1 MARFRF
7 FSLWCLFGFLAGP
20 LQGAK
25 APVARATPLAD
36 PARAAEIAR
45 LLPEQPT
52 APGHPISDRAAWSR
66 FASEAVR
73 TTLIRQAE
81 KTLKKPLPATTDD
94 LYLEFSKTG
103 NRTHWQ
109 DVAGRR
115 RGRLPEL
122 VLAECIENQGRFLP
136 AFHELARSLC
146 AERTWVMPAHDTRLS
161 NFHGKS
167 ISIDLG
173 SSDLAW
179 QLAVALSLLGDRVE
193 PEVRELVR
201 SRIQAWV
208 LDPAKQGIT
217 GQAKE
222 QSWMRATHNWNAVC
236 TAGVTGAALALLP
249 SREERALFVA
259 AAEASSRY
267 FLSGFTADG
276 YCSEGLGYWNYGF
289 GRFILLAETLTQATA
304 GKRSLLDAPEA
315 KAPAQFP
322 RNIHIQNGV
331 YPAFADC
338 SVSARPDSTL
348 MYFINRSFQMGWAEH
363 IELANAGATGGL
375 PENVLLGFPHS
386 ASAKPV
392 PAPQAGAQLRS
403 WFPEAGILISRPAP
417 GSTGQFAVALK
428 GGHNAEHHNHND
440 LGSYVAVMG
449 QTALL
454 LDPGAEV
461 YTARTFSKDRY
472 LSKVLSSYGHAVP
485 LVGGI
490 QQSPG
495 RQAEAKILQTAFAD
509 TADTLAL
516 DLTSAYPVPGLKRL
530 VRTFVYSREGNG
542 SLTVRDEVQLDRPT
556 TFETALVTLDSW
568 TQPATGLLRIQG
580 KDAALAVAI
589 DTGGKAYVVSGEEL
603 HEDVHTRSLPKRVA
617 IRLEQP
623 VTEAAI
629 SVVIR
634 PEEGK

>member
-1 MARFRF
+1 MARYRIFR
-7 FSLWCLFGFLAGP
+7 LWCLPLLLAGP

-25 APVARATPLAD
+25 PAAAPLAD

-45 LLPEQPT
+45 LLPEQPA
-52 APGHPISDRAAWSR
+52 APGHPIADRAAWNQ
-66 FASEAVR
+66 FASPSVR
-73 TTLIRQAE
+73 ATLIRQAE
-81 KTLKKPLPATTDD
+81 QTLKTPMPETTDD
-94 LYLEFSKTG
+94 LFLDFSKTG

-109 DVAGRR
+109 DVAGHR

-122 VLAECIENQGRFLP
+122 VLAECLENKGRFLP

-146 AERTWVMPAHDTRLS
+146 AERTWVMPAHDTRLD
-161 NFHGKS
+161 NFHGKA
-167 ISIDLG
+167 ITIDLG

-179 QLAVALSLLGDRVE
+179 QLAVALRLLGDRVE
-193 PEVRELVR
+193 PEVRDLVR
-201 SRIQAWV
+201 ARIQSWI
-208 LDPAKQGIT
+208 LEPAKRGIT
-217 GQAKE
+217 GQGRE

-289 GRFILLAETLTQATA
+289 GRFILLAESVSQATG
-304 GKRSLLDAPEA
+304 GKLNLLDAPAA

-322 RNIHIQNGV
+322 RNIHIENGI

-338 SVSARPDSTL
+338 SVSARPDSAL
-348 MYFINRSFQMGWAEH
+348 MYFINRYFQRGWAGH
-363 IELANAGATGGL
+363 NELPHAGATGGL
-375 PENVLLGFPHS
+375 PENVLLGFPNS
-386 ASAKPV
+386 ASTKPV
-392 PAPQAGAQLRS
+392 PAANPDAQLRS

-417 GSTGQFAVALK
+417 GSVAQFAVALK

-440 LGSYVAVMG
+440 LGSYVAVTG
-449 QTALL
+449 KTALL

-472 LSKVLSSYGHAVP
+472 LSQVLSSYGHAVP
-485 LVGGI
+485 RVGGVL
-490 QQSPG
+490 QSPG
-495 RQAEAKILQTAFAD
+495 RQAEAKILQTAFSEAN
-509 TADTLAL
+509 DTLAL
-516 DLTSAYPVPGLKRL
+516 DLTSAYQVPGLKRL
-530 VRTFVYSREGNG
+530 VRTFVYSRVGKG
-542 SLTVRDEVQLDRPT
+542 ALTVRDEVQLDAPAA
-556 TFETALVTLDSW
+556 FETALITLDSW
-568 TQPATGLLRIQG
+568 SQPSPGLLRVQG
-580 KDAALAVAI
+580 KDAALQVRLE
-589 DTGGKAYVVSGEEL
+589 TGGKAFAVSAEEL
-603 HEDVHTRSLPKRVA
+603 HEDVHTRSLPKRIA

-623 VTEAAI
+623 VTEATI
-629 SVVIR
+629 TLVIQ